1 MKLVEALGELAATVR
16 YLRSQ
21 NLATE
26 LDASQE
32 LLPLA
37 LACAQL
43 KAQSTFGIAPRAHEL
58 EVLAGQCRDAN
69 FSLQGFSLREIRLL
83 SWHGGLLMAREFR
96 QNLSEVIYRGEV
108 RPNLSIL
115 SKFYFG
121 AWGEHEDSLSF
132 ERLLRFVAEQQS
144 AHSAILALYK
154 KHALAIF
161 DDRADRFI
169 CNDAFETG
177 LPLSDVL
184 KKWDIPPGSCLAGC
198 VIEEYLSRS
207 VVLIE
212 EGRSSA
218 LEDVLATTQ
227 LPGVRLNSFRKTM
240 ERLILCDQA
249 NRSEE
254 FRKRLEMFIIDH
266 PSLGDPRYSS
276 NAPHWK
282 GIGSLAEQKFRGWRN
297 KLDLVFF
304 FKSVMKDREDRHGRK
319 DFWLGYVDQA
329 HESFVA
335 LCPADAQRLEH
346 SLVREKI
353 HYRRI
358 IDSQGVSCFVM
369 RFRGNS
375 ADLIVEEFSNVGK
388 ARIFQ
393 YKSFIENIESIDR
406 QEFRLSELRTDE
418 GTTES
423 FRHMPGWQSRIRNT
437 LARYGVRPR

>member
-1 MKLVEALGELAATVR
+1 MKLVEALGDLATTIKFLRSR
-16 YLRSQ
+16 YLTS
-21 NLATE
+21 E
-26 LDASQE
+26 LDPDVE

-37 LACAQL
+37 NACAQL
-43 KAQSTFGIAPRAHEL
+43 KAKSTFGIAPRTDEL
-58 EVLAGQCRDAN
+58 ELLASQCREAN
-69 FSLQGFSLREIRLL
+69 FSLEGFSPREIRLL
-83 SWHGGLLMAREFR
+83 SWHGGLLMARQFR
-96 QNLSEVIYRGEV
+96 QNLSEVVYREEV

-115 SKFYFG
+115 SKMYFG
-121 AWGEHEDSLSF
+121 AWGEHEDPLSF
-132 ERLLRFVAEQQS
+132 ERLLRFVAAQQS
-144 AHSAILALYK
+144 SHSVILALYK
-154 KHALAIF
+154 KHADAIF

-169 CNDAFETG
+169 CNEAFDSG
-177 LPLSDVL
+177 LPLSDVFC
-184 KKWDIPPGSCLAGC
+184 KWDIPPGSCLASC
-198 VIEEYLSRS
+198 TVEEYLNRS
-207 VVLIE
+207 VTLIE
-212 EGRSSA
+212 EGRSSD
-218 LEDVLATTQ
+218 LEDVLATTR
-227 LPGVRLNSFRKTM
+227 LPGVRLNSFRQTI

-249 NRSEE
+249 NRNEE
-254 FRKRLEMFIIDH
+254 FQKKLEVFVIDH
-266 PSLGDPRYSS
+266 PNLGDPRYSS

-282 GIGSLAEQKFRGWRN
+282 GIGSRAEQKFRGWRN

-304 FKSVMKDREDRHGRK
+304 FKSVMRDREDRHGRK

-353 HYRRI
+353 HYRRLT
-358 IDSQGVSCFVM
+358 DSQGVSCFVM
-369 RFRGNS
+369 RFRGNN

-388 ARIFQ
+388 ARIFH
-393 YKSFIENIESIDR
+393 YKSFLENIESIDR

>member
-1 MKLVEALGELAATVR
+1 MKLVEALGDLATTVK

-21 NLATE
+21 YLATE
-26 LDASQE
+26 LDPGQE
-32 LLPLA
+32 LLA
-37 LACAQL
+37 LATAFAEL
-43 KAQSTFGIAPRAHEL
+43 KAKSTFGIAPGIAEL
-58 EVLAGQCRDAN
+58 EVLASRCRDDN
-69 FSLQGFSLREIRLL
+69 FNLHGFSPREIRLL
-83 SWHGGLLMAREFR
+83 SWHGGLLMTQQFR
-96 QNLSEVIYRGEV
+96 QNLSEIVYRGEV

-115 SKFYFG
+115 SKIYFG
-121 AWGEHEDSLSF
+121 AWGEHEEPLSF

-144 AHSAILALYK
+144 SHSAILALYK
-154 KHALAIF
+154 KHAYAIF

-169 CNDAFETG
+169 CNEAVDSG
-177 LPLSDVL
+177 LSLSDVL
-184 KKWDIPPGSCLAGC
+184 RKWDIPPGCCLASRA
-198 VIEEYLSRS
+198 IEEYLGRS

-212 EGRSSA
+212 EGRSSE

-227 LPGVRLNSFRKTM
+227 LPGVRSDTFRKTM

-249 NRSEE
+249 NRNEE
-254 FRKRLEMFIIDH
+254 FRKRLEAFVIDH

-282 GIGSLAEQKFRGWRN
+282 GIGTRAEQKFRGWRN

-304 FKSVMKDREDRHGRK
+304 FKSVMRDREDRHGRK

-335 LCPADAQRLEH
+335 LCPGDAQRLEH

-358 IDSQGVSCFVM
+358 TDSQGVSCFVM

-393 YKSFIENIESIDR
+393 YKSFLENIQSIDR

>member
-1 MKLVEALGELAATVR
+1 MKLVEALAELATTVR

-21 NLATE
+21 NLASE

-37 LACAQL
+37 LACVQL
-43 KAQSTFGIAPRAHEL
+43 KARSTFGIAPSAREL
-58 EVLAGQCRDAN
+58 EVLADQCRDAN

-83 SWHGGLLMAREFR
+83 SWHGGLLLAQQFR
-96 QNLSEVIYRGEV
+96 QNLFEVIYRGDV

-115 SKFYFG
+115 SKMYFG
-121 AWGEHEDSLSF
+121 AWGEHEDPQTF
-132 ERLLRFVAEQQS
+132 ERLLRFVAAQQS
-144 AHSAILALYK
+144 SHSTIHSLYK
-154 KHALAIF
+154 KHAYAIF

-169 CNDAFETG
+169 SNEAFDSGQLLT
-177 LPLSDVL
+177 DVL
-184 KKWDIPPGSCLAGC
+184 RKWDIPPESCLASC
-198 VIEEYLSRS
+198 AIEEYLSRS
-207 VVLIE
+207 VLLIE

-218 LEDVLATTQ
+218 LENVLTTTQ
-227 LPGVRLNSFRKTM
+227 LPGMRMNTLRKTV

-249 NRSEE
+249 NRNEA
-254 FRKRLEMFIIDH
+254 FRRRLEIFVIDH

-282 GIGSLAEQKFRGWRN
+282 GIGSRAEQKFRGWRN

-304 FKSVMKDREDRHGRK
+304 FKSVMRDREDRHGRK

-335 LCPADAQRLEH
+335 LCPSDAQRLEH

-353 HYRRI
+353 QYRRI
-358 IDSQGVSCFVM
+358 TDSQGVSCFVM
-369 RFRGNS
+369 RFRGTS

-423 FRHMPGWQSRIRNT
+423 FRHMPGWQSRVRNT

>member
-1 MKLVEALGELAATVR
+1 MKLMDALGDLATTVK

-21 NLATE
+21 YLATE
-26 LDASQE
+26 LDPEKE

-37 LACAQL
+37 DACAQL
-43 KAQSTFGIAPRAHEL
+43 KAKSTFGIAPSEREL
-58 EVLAGQCRDAN
+58 EILAGQCRDAN
-69 FSLQGFSLREIRLL
+69 FGLQGFSRREIRLL
-83 SWHGGLLMAREFR
+83 SWHWDLLMTQQFR
-96 QNLSEVIYRGEV
+96 QNLSEVVYRGEI
-108 RPNLSIL
+108 RLNLSIL
-115 SKFYFG
+115 SKIYFG
-121 AWGEHEDSLSF
+121 AWGEHEDPLSF
-132 ERLLRFVAEQQS
+132 ERLLRFVAEQQPS
-144 AHSAILALYK
+144 HSAILALYK
-154 KHALAIF
+154 KHAHAIF
-161 DDRADRFI
+161 ADRADRFI
-169 CNDAFETG
+169 CNEAFDSG
-177 LPLSDVL
+177 LPLSEVL
-184 KKWDIPPGSCLAGC
+184 TKWDIPPGSCLASRA
-198 VIEEYLSRS
+198 IEEYLSRS

-218 LEDVLATTQ
+218 LEVVLATTQ
-227 LPGVRLNSFRKTM
+227 FPGVHLNTFRKTM

-249 NRSEE
+249 NRNEE
-254 FRKRLEMFIIDH
+254 FRKRLEGFVIDH
-266 PSLGDPRYSS
+266 PSLGDPRFSR

-282 GIGSLAEQKFRGWRN
+282 GIGSRAEQKFRGWRN

-304 FKSVMKDREDRHGRK
+304 FKSVMRDREDKHGRK

-358 IDSQGVSCFVM
+358 TDSQGVSCFVM
-369 RFRGNS
+369 RFRGNN

-393 YKSFIENIESIDR
+393 YKAFIENIDSIDR